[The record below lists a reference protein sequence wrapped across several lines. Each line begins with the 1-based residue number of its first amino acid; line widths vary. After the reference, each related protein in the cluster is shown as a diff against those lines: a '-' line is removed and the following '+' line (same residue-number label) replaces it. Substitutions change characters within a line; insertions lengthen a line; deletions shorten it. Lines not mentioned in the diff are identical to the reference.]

1 MPCRTCRQYL
11 ASSDDD
17 EDRLQLVMS
26 EFQATR
32 RDSLALRNRAIEL
45 RQQSQALRGGRDG
58 PGGKMVVPPRPPD
71 PLYRMLQ
78 LVCAVTMAP
87 DSAPYWALFRDVVGL

>member
-11 ASSDDD
+11 ASSDD
-17 EDRLQLVMS
+17 EDRLQPVKS
-26 EFQATR
+26 RFQATR
-32 RDSLALRNRAIEL
+32 DDSLALRNQAIEL
-45 RQQSQALRGGRDG
+45 RRQSQAIRGGQAG

-78 LVCAVTMAP
+78 LVCAVTVGGEAE
-87 DSAPYWALFRDVVGL
+87 PYWALFRDVIGL